1 MSSELF
7 VPWGVDV
14 QVGEENLSR
23 APGTQHK
30 KAAVSCKYSESGNM
44 LAVAGADKR
53 CTIYDT
59 TSGSVVTTLTGHALG
74 LNDCAW
80 MSDRLVA
87 TVSDDKTVKLW
98 DIETGKAVSSCCGHK
113 SFVFS
118 IDVHPETRLLYT
130 GGYDGSIRVFHAPS
144 NTSVM
149 SFSGHAG
156 AIVSLRV
163 SPKNHLDFVSG
174 SQDGIWRVWDAAV
187 PSCCKQSSFSDSVP
201 GISGV
206 MYAPN
211 GDYILVSTLDGLVTL
226 YPSPSPSPSP
236 SSGGEESE
244 GGQGQGQ
251 GGQGQ
256 RARVSSQKVGAG
268 AVKRYSGHVNSRYA
282 QQAAFFSGLDGQ
294 GQGGP
299 HQEAL
304 LLHGSEDGRVCVWD
318 VNSMELLQQ
327 CEGHDD
333 AVLAVAVNP
342 DPTKRQG
349 ASVGRD
355 GKVLLWKRSS
365 V

>member
-1 MSSELF
+1 
-7 VPWGVDV
+7 
-14 QVGEENLSR
+14 
-23 APGTQHK
+23 
-30 KAAVSCKYSESGNM
+30 M

-59 TSGSVVTTLTGHALG
+59 TSGSVLTTLTGHALG

-80 MSDRLVA
+80 LSDRFVA
-87 TVSDDKTVKLW
+87 TVSDDKTVKVW

-144 NTSVM
+144 STSVM

-174 SQDGIWRVWDAAV
+174 SQDGVWRVWDAAV

-226 YPSPSPSPSP
+226 YPSPSLSPSPSP
-236 SSGGEESE
+236 SPSPSI
-244 GGQGQGQ
+244 
-251 GGQGQ
+251 
-256 RARVSSQKVGAG
+256 ASTQKVGAG

-294 GQGGP
+294 GQGQGQGQGRSH

-327 CEGHDD
+327 CEGHND

-355 GKVLLWKRSS
+355 GNVLLWKRSS
-365 V
+365 VSSVK